1 MCCKTKE
8 SLLQYYI
15 GKPMSVFAQI
25 ESHCKQLI
33 QHRGLFLD
41 SIAKRHLETMLKS
54 VKIQRITLQHCLD
67 YSMRLWISTIKNCF
81 KIYVGIHR
89 YRNDSSK
96 A

>member
-41 SIAKRHLETMLKS
+41 SIAKRHLETMLKVLKS
-54 VKIQRITLQHCLD
+54 KELLCSIVWIIQCVFGFPQSTTVLK
-67 YSMRLWISTIKNCF
+67 SMLVFIAIERQF
-81 KIYVGIHR
+81 
-89 YRNDSSK
+89 
-96 A
+96 